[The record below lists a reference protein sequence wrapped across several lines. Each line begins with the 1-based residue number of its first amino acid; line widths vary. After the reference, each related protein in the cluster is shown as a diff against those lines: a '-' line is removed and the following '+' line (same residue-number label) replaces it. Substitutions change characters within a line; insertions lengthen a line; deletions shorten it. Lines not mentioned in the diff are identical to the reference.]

1 MTALAAP
8 TVQAQIVWRELPGLP
23 RALGGQFVGTA
34 GESLVVA
41 GGSYWTGA
49 PWDRGEKVWV
59 DTIYTLGKYDSA
71 WTMRA
76 RLSEPLAY
84 GAAVSTGEGLLLLGG
99 QTHRA
104 FSNSVYLFD
113 GRAVRK
119 LGELPEPLAMHG
131 AAVAGG
137 VVYLAGGQPT
147 FTPTAALNQ
156 VLAASLKDVLE
167 GKAVWKKLPPWPGR
181 PRFFAQV
188 AAVGDSL
195 YVAGGSDLI
204 PDTGGAPVRLF
215 LFDAFRYSPASGWKK
230 LMPLPR
236 TAQAGLAISMGGR
249 LLVMGGSDGTLPE
262 ELRERHP
269 GFRREVYAYDTGK
282 DDWDRVGEMPVSLV
296 TTGVAQWGD
305 EFVIAGG
312 EDRPGH
318 RSSRVVAGRFQAK

>member
-8 TVQAQIVWRELPGLP
+8 SIHAQIVWRELPGLP

-49 PWDRGEKVWV
+49 PWSRGEKVWV

-76 RLSEPLAY
+76 RLAEPLAY
-84 GAAVSTGEGLLLLGG
+84 GAAVSTTEGLLLFGG
-99 QTHRA
+99 QTPQA
-104 FSNSVYLFD
+104 FSSGVYLFD
-113 GRAVRK
+113 GQAVRK

-131 AAVAGG
+131 AAVADG
-137 VVYLAGGQPT
+137 VVSLAGGQPT
-147 FTPTAALNQ
+147 FTPTVALNQ
-156 VLAASLKDVLE
+156 VLSAPLKDVLA
-167 GKAVWKKLPPWPGR
+167 GKAVWKKLPLWPGR

-195 YVAGGSDLI
+195 SVVGGSDLI
-204 PDTGGAPVRLF
+204 PDPSSAPVRLF
-215 LFDAFRYSPASGWKK
+215 LFDAFRYSPASGWQK

-236 TAQAGLAISMGGR
+236 TAQAGLAISLGER

-269 GFRREVYAYDTGK
+269 GFRKEVYAYDQAT
-282 DDWDRVGEMPVSLV
+282 DNWEQVGEMPVSLV
-296 TTGVAQWGD
+296 TTGIAPWGD

-318 RSSRVVAGRFQAK
+318 RSARVIAGRYRGK